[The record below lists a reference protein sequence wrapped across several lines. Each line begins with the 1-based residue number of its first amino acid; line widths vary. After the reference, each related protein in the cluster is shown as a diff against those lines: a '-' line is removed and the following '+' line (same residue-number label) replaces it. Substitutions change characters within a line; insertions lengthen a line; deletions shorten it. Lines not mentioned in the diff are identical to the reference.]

1 MLHIYHI
8 CHTYLISPILTGY
21 PYSSLYLSI
30 GVHVVPARR
39 AARGPE
45 PGLRQAVHRA
55 AGQRR

>member
-1 MLHIYHI
+1 MLHN
-8 CHTYLISPILTGY
+8 TFLILSTITGLL
-21 PYSSLYLSI
+21 YSSLYLTNDTPI
-30 GVHVVPARR
+30 GVHVVPAGR